1 MRQYEYRPSADRLRA
16 AMVAVEAAIDL
27 LDMEEDVA
35 LCFDILHRLEK
46 ELRDV
51 EARSLADMKK
61 AVGG

>member
-16 AMVAVEAAIDL
+16 VMVAVEAAIDL